1 MTALYNDL
9 LKSNFLRF
17 SKKDQY
23 SYVGLTKRVYKE
35 CKLVIFPLIL
45 INFLIFVF
53 SISTD
58 VALNVI
64 GVNYWF
70 ATLIRLVISIF
81 SIIYFQAYKDDVL
94 KVFEILFLL
103 GSCFCP
109 YISIPLLVYVIYKNF
124 ILEIIYDWITFQILK
139 ENCN

>member
-9 LKSNFLRF
+9 FKSNFLRL

-35 CKLVIFPLIL
+35 CKLVILPLIL

-53 SISTD
+53 SLSAD

-64 GVNYWF
+64 GVNYWI
-70 ATLIRLVISIF
+70 ATLIRLAISIF
-81 SIIYFQAYKDDVL
+81 SVVYFQAYKDDVL
-94 KVFEILFLL
+94 SAFEILFLL
-103 GSCFCP
+103 SSCFCP
-109 YISIPLLVYVIYKNF
+109 YISIPLFLYVVYKNF
-124 ILEIIYDWITFQILK
+124 VLEIIYD
-139 ENCN
+139 